1 MLCLGSL
8 QSSAVCL
15 CFIVCSTLE
24 SRVSRVWVG
33 LDYGSRGGA
42 SAHHQQRADWGYG
55 RRARTVKRF
64 KHLKRSFVEVVAD
77 CPSFEDEVPVQA
89 EESNWF
95 EDGILID
102 SDKEDK
108 PSEGYSDIPVVRF
121 SKKVR
126 EKRIK
131 LWRNALL
138 VKYLGK
144 PVKRIGYLQ
153 ADQEDQYTC

>member
-1 MLCLGSL
+1 MEVE
-8 QSSAVCL
+8 AVPPP
-15 CFIVCSTLE
+15 ITN
-24 SRVSRVWVG
+24 
-33 LDYGSRGGA
+33 RGPIG
-42 SAHHQQRADWGYG
+42 GTEG
-55 RRARTVKRF
+55 GARTVKRF

-131 LWRNALL
+131 LWRLRGLATHKPTRKINIL
-138 VKYLGK
+138 VNHFSVAFNPNCTIFHYDVDIKK
-144 PVKRIGYLQ
+144 VQVKNEPTKKTI
-153 ADQEDQYTC
+153 